1 MTGRRRKQ
9 PPTPGERPWC
19 EEATQR
25 LEQVE
30 QSLLFLTAAGMVCQM
45 GSQDWYGWC
54 VLTLAILA
62 TGAQAKDVS
71 SPRGSRGHME
81 GEGVV
86 PQETYHLEA
95 YD

>member
-1 MTGRRRKQ
+1 MTQ
-9 PPTPGERPWC
+9 
-19 EEATQR
+19 
-25 LEQVE
+25 
-30 QSLLFLTAAGMVCQM
+30 AGGTESIIPDCSWDSVP
-45 GSQDWYGWC
+45 DGWC

-81 GEGVV
+81 GEGVI

>member
-1 MTGRRRKQ
+1 MTQ
-9 PPTPGERPWC
+9 AGEW
-19 EEATQR
+19 
-25 LEQVE
+25 
-30 QSLLFLTAAGMVCQM
+30 SLLFLTAAGTVYQM
-45 GSQDWYGWC
+45 GNQDWYCWC

-81 GEGVV
+81 GEGVI